1 MDIAKR
7 FSFFKLIKQP
17 HETYESMGSSTS
29 YYLSVYDQ
37 NEDKPWFLSWNW
49 VVFFTTF
56 WGAEIFWLLYRRMYL
71 FAILI
76 GFLGHGLFEIFT
88 LKLTLFANDAGGP
101 LFAKCVQWIFKLIF
115 IFGFTVS
122 ANALYFHFLRG
133 KIRRGVEKKGT
144 DPFTPVIILIF
155 MTYSIIRAVQ
165 QNPQMIEVLKRTMQ
179 GYTS

>member
-1 MDIAKR
+1 MTFFIVTTIMTMMVDPGLLLMLLRIQFPLSWHAVNL
-7 FSFFKLIKQP
+7 FKLIKQP

-49 VVFFTTF
+49 VAFFTAF

-115 IFGFTVS
+115 I
-122 ANALYFHFLRG
+122 Y
-133 KIRRGVEKKGT
+133 
-144 DPFTPVIILIF
+144 
-155 MTYSIIRAVQ
+155 
-165 QNPQMIEVLKRTMQ
+165 
-179 GYTS
+179 